1 MCTDVLTFDKE
12 YRLEFDSGSQ
22 FKLLELTDRGKLKYP
37 FEPVSCAIRTGCF
50 FLVSNENND
59 ELSNLLVDGPSR

>member
-12 YRLEFDSGSQ
+12 YPLEFDSDSQ

-37 FEPVSCAIRTGCF
+37 SEPVLSCAIHYGGFWFQLRTMMSYRIY
-50 FLVSNENND
+50 L
-59 ELSNLLVDGPSR
+59 